1 MTVDYL
7 KVSESKAVL
16 IEQKQEVHTDEGQ
29 GWID

>member
-16 IEQKQEVHTDEGQ
+16 REKQKSILMRVRGE
-29 GWID
+29 